1 MKLIGI
7 AITDE
12 KNLYGHIIDY
22 KELVSIYSDNY
33 KNIIASFLNHDH
45 SRDPISY
52 TKMFG
57 MLISNKM
64 FALTISSNFIMTEN
78 EMKNVKSI
86 YNNFINNLINK
97 NVDKFDELILKLG
110 ANLSNNYR
118 KLFTYA
124 VTIEDKNIISR
135 MFPELLD
142 KIDDDGLIDIKELK
156 DMIYPGVY
164 KYKDFIIFAHRF
176 FKRGCALENSFNNK
190 LLEKLQIMSKN
201 NLVNIKIR
209 IDLDLIGLIGTEQ
222 CMLEYDYIWGPKFN
236 DDLNS
241 IPDGETVHE
250 FKDEEKHMYGI
261 DKVEILWKS
270 RGNEK
275 IFESEEITN
284 DSLNNS
290 KVVFRNRYVHSIIKS
305 DEINPFHLD
314 GAIRQYTIDEHINR
328 IDSRIIDNNNAEYI
342 KLWRLD
348 GKIEVNNWKE
358 LISIFYNEN
367 KLLGEYF
374 NGNDEILND
383 IKYNPNIENNSVLKS
398 PIAHISFLEKEVC
411 ENGYDFIIYPQSLY
425 LDKYHIFYYEYPSYN
440 LIKLLKNK
448 KYNLKLYNALYLDFV
463 NSSVINNVAIKCDSN
478 NVKILEDTLYE
489 LYLKLYDDSKI
500 SYSILVNYNTKSVLY
515 SFAGYVKDFII
526 LNNSKI
532 NIPENE
538 DDINNYI
545 DILYKHL
552 NSNYTEN
559 NDNISKYLNLNGTL
573 SFKKNILNNNEY
585 KLTMDDKQVMI
596 QLSKYMEIK
605 DNEEIN
611 MALNVREAIC
621 SKCGENYFECEHVS
635 SNKENIYTEIK
646 KFDYIGVFI
655 TNL

>member
-22 KELVSIYSDNY
+22 NELVSIYSTNY
-33 KNIIASFLNHDH
+33 KNIMPSFLNHDH

-52 TKMFG
+52 TKMCG

-97 NVDKFDELILKLG
+97 NWDKFNELILKLG
-110 ANLSNNYR
+110 DNLSNNYK
-118 KLFTYA
+118 KLFAYA
-124 VTIEDKNIISR
+124 ATIEDENIISR

-142 KIDDDGLIDIKELK
+142 KIDDDGLIDIKEFK

-222 CMLEYDYIWGPKFN
+222 YMLEYDYIWGPKFN

-250 FKDEEKHMYGI
+250 FKDEEKYMYGI

-270 RGNEK
+270 RENEK

-358 LISIFYNEN
+358 LISTFYNEN

-374 NGNDEILND
+374 NGNDEILNN
-383 IKYNPNIENNSVLKS
+383 IKYNTNVENNSVLKS

-411 ENGYDFIIYPQSLY
+411 ENGYDFILYPQILY
-425 LDKYHIFYYEYPSYN
+425 LDKYYYYYYEYPSYN

-448 KYNLKLYNALYLDFV
+448 KYNLKLYNALCLDFY
-463 NSSVINNVAIKCDSN
+463 NSGIINNVTIKCDSN

-489 LYLKLYDDSKI
+489 LYLKLYDDTKI
-500 SYSILVNYNTKSVLY
+500 SYSILVNYKTKSVLY

-526 LNNSKI
+526 LNSSKI

-545 DILYKHL
+545 DILYRHL
-552 NSNYTEN
+552 NSNYTES

-573 SFKKNILNNNEY
+573 SFQRNILNDEY
-585 KLTMDDKQVMI
+585 KLTIDDKQVMI
-596 QLSKYMEIK
+596 HLSKDIKK
-605 DNEEIN
+605 DNEEMNI
-611 MALNVREAIC
+611 ALNVREAIC
-621 SKCGENYFECEHVS
+621 SKCGKNYFECEHVS
-635 SNKENIYTEIK
+635 SKEENIYAEIK
-646 KFDYIGVFI
+646 KFDNIGVFI

>member
-1 MKLIGI
+1 MSGSC
-7 AITDE
+7 A
-12 KNLYGHIIDY
+12 
-22 KELVSIYSDNY
+22 
-33 KNIIASFLNHDH
+33 
-45 SRDPISY
+45 
-52 TKMFG
+52 
-57 MLISNKM
+57 NKM

-78 EMKNVKSI
+78 EIENAKYI
-86 YNNFINNLINK
+86 YNNLINNLINK
-97 NVDKFDELILKLG
+97 NCDKFDELILKLG
-110 ANLSNNYR
+110 NNLSNNYR

-124 VTIEDKNIISR
+124 VTIEDKNIIPR
-135 MFPELLD
+135 IFPELLD
-142 KIDDDGLIDIKELK
+142 KIDDDGLIDIKEFK

-190 LLEKLQIMSKN
+190 LLKKLQIMSEN

-222 CMLEYDYIWGPKFN
+222 NILEYDYIWGPKFN
-236 DDLNS
+236 DDLNA

-250 FKDEEKHMYGI
+250 FKDEEKNIYGI

-290 KVVFRNRYVHSIIKS
+290 KVIFRNRYVHSIIKS

-314 GAIRQYTIDEHINR
+314 GAIREYTVNKYIDR
-328 IDSRIIDNNNAEYI
+328 MDSRIIDNNNAEYI

-348 GKIEVNNWKE
+348 GEIEVNNWKE

-374 NGNDEILND
+374 NGNDEILNN
-383 IKYNPNIENNSVLKS
+383 IKNNTNNVEHNSVLKS

-411 ENGYDFIIYPQSLY
+411 ENGYDFIVYPQSLY

-448 KYNLKLYNALYLDFV
+448 KYNLKLYDALCLDFYD
-463 NSSVINNVAIKCDSN
+463 SSVINNVTIKCDSN
-478 NVKILEDTLYE
+478 NVKILEDSLYE
-489 LYLKLYDDSKI
+489 LYIKLYDDTKI

-532 NIPENE
+532 SIPENE
-538 DDINNYI
+538 SDIYNYI
-545 DILYKHL
+545 DILYKHFNL
-552 NSNYTEN
+552 NYTEN
-559 NDNISKYLNLNGTL
+559 NNNISKYLNLYGTL
-573 SFKKNILNNNEY
+573 YFQRNILNNDKY

-596 QLSKYMEIK
+596 HLSKDIEIK
-605 DNEEIN
+605 DNEEMN
-611 MALNVREAIC
+611 MALNVRETIC
-621 SKCGENYFECEHVS
+621 SKCGKNYFECEHIAS
-635 SNKENIYTEIK
+635 KKENIYTEIK
-646 KFDYIGVFI
+646 NFDYIGVFI